1 MCYRRIKR
9 EMSDDYRKADPNF
22 VGFVPRFA
30 SEAIDLFYRFKRL
43 GLRPEHHPETFV
55 WCGRALDDEE
65 GARFEEWIVAP
76 GGVGVGNDTSAAD
89 AAIEEER
96 LTLLRE
102 AEERDRA
109 DNAIAEEFDDGLP
122 MPLPPL
128 VRQASGEYAP
138 SDDEKLDPEMV
149 APSER

>member
-1 MCYRRIKR
+1 M
-9 EMSDDYRKADPNF
+9 EDYRKADPNF
-22 VGFVPRFA
+22 VNFVPKRA

-55 WCGRALDDEE
+55 WCGRALDDDE

-76 GGVGVGNDTSAAD
+76 QGVSAPNDTSAAD
-89 AAIEEER
+89 AAIEKER

-109 DNAIAEEFDDGLP
+109 DNAIAEEPELDDGLP
-122 MPLPPL
+122 MELPPL
-128 VRQASGEYAP
+128 VRQASGDYAP
-138 SDDEKLDPEMV
+138 SDDEKIEMV
-149 APSER
+149 SPSER

>member
-1 MCYRRIKR
+1 
-9 EMSDDYRKADPNF
+9 MSQDYRKADPNF
-22 VGFVPRFA
+22 VNFVPKRA

-76 GGVGVGNDTSAAD
+76 QGVSAANDTSAAD

-96 LTLLRE
+96 QTLLRE

-109 DNAIAEEFDDGLP
+109 DNAIAEEPELDDEMPL
-122 MPLPPL
+122 PLPPL
-128 VRQASGEYAP
+128 VRQASGDYQP
-138 SDDEKLDPEMV
+138 DDEKIEMV
-149 APSER
+149 SPSER